1 MFLGRS
7 KICSR
12 ILGVG
17 LMKKKCIAVYS
28 EHFEIRRIDANHLKC
43 FTCNKIWN
51 NDDFENE
58 YRKSIWQKN

>member
-12 ILGVG
+12 ILGVC
-17 LMKKKCIAVYS
+17 LMKKKCITVYS

>member
-1 MFLGRS
+1 
-7 KICSR
+7 
-12 ILGVG
+12 
-17 LMKKKCIAVYS
+17 MKKKCIAVYS